1 MEDTGI
7 RDVFL
12 KESREILDHLESDLI
27 VLEDGSDTDVVNRLF
42 RYFHTLK
49 GSSGIAGFKNVYEF
63 THRVES
69 VLDKVRSGGITVSP
83 DLIDLLLGSL
93 DWVREAIAGDDT
105 APEESR
111 LALIGK
117 TELLLGKGESAPDA
131 APEKADRPEPEREIE
146 VGFRYFRV
154 HAAFREDVFESGIDP
169 LLIMEDLA
177 ALGKFVERKI
187 DRSRLPLFGDMN
199 PEKCYMAWDL
209 VLKTKHP
216 QQKVDDVFLFVRDDN
231 EISVEDIT
239 ALYTSDTGSGGV
251 PEERMLGE
259 ILTDKG
265 ILTENELTDVLT
277 SQELENKKIGTLVV
291 EKGYATDKDL
301 QFALTEQE
309 KIKKKVETSTVR
321 VDTGKLDTLLNLLGE
336 IVIGQSGI
344 NRIADELDEEKGFRL
359 KNALYGLDRVTREF
373 QEQIMAIRM
382 IPVGPSFEQFR
393 RFVRDSAHALGKD
406 IRLEIEGAETELDK
420 TVIEKIG
427 DPLKHMI
434 RNAIDHG
441 IETPEERELAGKE
454 RIGRI
459 MLRAYHQEGNVY
471 IEVSDDGAG
480 VNRKKLREKAE
491 YMGIIKPG
499 DEVNDQRL
507 LSILFMPGFST
518 AAKVGELSGR
528 GVGMDV
534 VKTNIE
540 SLRGSVEIETRAGEG
555 TMFRIKLPLTLAI
568 IEGMLV
574 RVGGSIYIIP
584 LLSIVESMQPGRDDI
599 RTVKEKGEV
608 VHVRGEFVTL
618 VRLYDLFGIQPEFR
632 DPWES
637 LMVIVEAGISRV
649 GIMIDELL
657 GQQQI
662 VIKSLENY
670 ISRSRALSGA
680 AILGDGRVALIID
693 VHGLVEELS
702 RQGGR

>member
-27 VLEDGSDTDVVNRLF
+27 VLEEGSDPEVVHRLF

-63 THRVES
+63 THKVES
-69 VLDKVRSGGITVSP
+69 VLDKVRSGGVAVSP
-83 DLIDLLLGSL
+83 ELIDLLLGSL
-93 DWVREAIAGDDT
+93 DWVREAIAGDDA

-111 LALIGK
+111 RALISK
-117 TELLLGKGESAPDA
+117 TDALLGVGESAPDA
-131 APEKADRPEPEREIE
+131 APEKADIPEPEREIE

-187 DRSRLPLFGDMN
+187 DRSRLPLLEDMD
-199 PEKCYMAWDL
+199 PEKCYLAWDL

-231 EISVEDIT
+231 DISVEDIT
-239 ALYTSDTGSGGV
+239 ALYTSGAGGRGTQ
-251 PEERMLGE
+251 EERMLGE
-259 ILTDKG
+259 ILTEKG
-265 ILTENELTDVLT
+265 ILTENELTDVLI

-441 IETPEERELAGKE
+441 IETPEERGQAGKE
-454 RIGRI
+454 PIGRI
-459 MLRAYHQEGNVY
+459 MLRAYHQEGNVF

-480 VNRKKLREKAE
+480 VNRKRLREKAE
-491 YMGIIKPG
+491 SMGIIKPG
-499 DEVNDQRL
+499 DEVNDARL

-518 AAKVGELSGR
+518 AARVGELSGR

-555 TMFRIKLPLTLAI
+555 TMFRVKLPLTLAI

-584 LLSIVESMQPGRDDI
+584 LLSIVESMQPRREDI
-599 RTVKEKGEV
+599 STVKEKGEV

-618 VRLYDLFGIQPEFR
+618 VRLYDLFGIKSEFQN
-632 DPWES
+632 PWES

-702 RQGGR
+702 R